1 MEQFSEKNLGKRIA
15 ILVDHEI
22 VMAPT
27 IQTIMGRNLMISGN
41 FSPEEAKRMIGKIQ
55 QAARK

>member
-1 MEQFSEKNLGKRIA
+1 
-15 ILVDHEI
+15 
-22 VMAPT
+22 
-27 IQTIMGRNLMISGN
+27 MGRNLMISGN

>member
-1 MEQFSEKNLGKRIA
+1 
-15 ILVDHEI
+15 
-22 VMAPT
+22 
-27 IQTIMGRNLMISGN
+27 MISGN